1 MLDGTVF
8 LGWVNRGQEKDMLER
23 RLEYEEADTVTG
35 RVKTVEDF
43 EWKNAGGR
51 YSRGEVSIL

>member
-23 RLEYEEADTVTG
+23 RLEHEEAGTVTG
-35 RVKTVEDF
+35 RVMTVKDF

-51 YSRGEVSIL
+51 CFRGEVSIL